1 MRDMFFD
8 AEETDEDFDNFKL
21 FGKKVD
27 SFADVFRSK
36 AKIECIDDAKDK
48 GSSKADAR
56 KDCRKELGGNIL
68 VRGTKVMSLA
78 VPRGAFL
85 TLVRLNYRGLASRME
100 RAKLSEPNI
109 YKSAMQKF
117 VKLGGSESKFKSAI
131 NFGKDK
137 KPLVCGKKC
146 QEKKGLNFG
155 GNNDFS
161 QDELDFFEQ
170 DPDYAYSNDGGVTLT
185 ASIIA
190 SASAVLV
197 PIIKVIGQ
205 GRMTRLEAEADRQEA
220 ELFAEQQ
227 EQQFEEDEKRRE
239 SSERLVS
246 TVLKGGA
253 ILVGVLVVGA
263 ITMKVIKRRR
273 NKN

>member
-36 AKIECIDDAKDK
+36 AKIECIDDAKEK
-48 GSSKADAR
+48 GSSSGDAR

-137 KPLVCGKKC
+137 KPAICGAKC
-146 QEKKGLNFG
+146 KAKVNFS
-155 GNNDFS
+155 GNVDLSN
-161 QDELDFFEQ
+161 DELQFFEQ
-170 DPDYAYSNDGGVTLT
+170 EPDFAYHNVEPTVTT
-185 ASIIA
+185 AIIA

-197 PIIKVIGQ
+197 PIVNIIGKA
-205 GRMTRLEAEADRQEA
+205 RMTRLEAEADRQEA
-220 ELFAEQQ
+220 DQFREQQ
-227 EQQFEEDEKRRE
+227 DAEFKEDEKRRE
-239 SSERLVS
+239 SSEKLVS